1 MEYMEKLRQLMHEGI
16 VEFQYT
22 KKDGTTR
29 TAIGTLNESFIEENG
44 GTPKGTGEA
53 PAGTFPYWD
62 VEAEGWRSF
71 KNENFVEII

>member
-22 KKDGTTR
+22 KKDGSVR
-29 TAIGTLNESFIEENG
+29 DAKGTLNESFIDECG

-53 PAGTFPYWD
+53 PTGTFPYWD
-62 VEAEGWRSF
+62 VNSGGWRSF
-71 KNENFVEII
+71 KVENFVAII